1 MAKVVVHQSQQR
13 DVEEDTR
20 RELEPG
26 AATANGQPPDHAAE
40 ITGDD
45 LRDAIALRR
54 LLAVATLT
62 PAQAGLLAVDL
73 MDTLVTL
80 EERGECP
87 DQVNDRSV
95 LVRRDGTVAVVPSP
109 EGTHGTG
116 ISAATATTDTAGA
129 NGRAT
134 GAASASEEDSG
145 GDDSGETAAG
155 GSANGSTSTKAG
167 SNGPTRSKNGTSTHT
182 RSGGRNDTKD
192 TAATGG
198 RNGTGRG
205 SGRTGKRGVEHLP
218 VAATTANSLVRLLVA
233 HTRGGSARRKVD
245 AALLTDRLSGTSAEL
260 TELRDKVRGV
270 ANELA
275 AGDGAGWDDWTAA
288 TRRQITALVVATEGR
303 TALRATTPSGTGH
316 EIATSGSAADTAGDT
331 ADTAG
336 SDTGHGSASG
346 SADARGSAGAGNS
359 TNTEAAGTSGSATST
374 SSLSLARGD
383 LRGARRRAW
392 HRKRRLPRRKAVVI
406 TVIVALVAVAGWWA
420 VPRAWSELRRGWEAV
435 FTTNGEPSQ
444 QLPPVAPPKDESSG
458 GKTTGNAAAGADAD
472 SDDNEPGPVPRLAP
486 KEAGPINGVTIER
499 AEGECAR
506 GELCPVRVDVML
518 DPSASAQE
526 VSWSLRIID
535 RCTDKIR
542 KREGVTM
549 SAAAGW
555 QQVYGISR
563 PTLPDSRALAI
574 VAVTNT
580 PTKAASAPLLVSTNR
595 ATC

>member
-13 DVEEDTR
+13 DGEEDAR

-40 ITGDD
+40 ITNDD
-45 LRDAIALRR
+45 LHDAIALRR

-95 LVRRDGTVAVVPSP
+95 LLRRDGTVVVVPPP
-109 EGTHGTG
+109 EGTQGTE
-116 ISAATATTDTAGA
+116 ISAATATTDTADA
-129 NGRAT
+129 NDSAQDG
-134 GAASASEEDSG
+134 ASASEEDSG
-145 GDDSGETAAG
+145 GDDSGATATG
-155 GSANGSTSTKAG
+155 GSANGSASTTAG
-167 SNGPTRSKNGTSTHT
+167 SNGSAARSKNGTGTP
-182 RSGGRNDTKD
+182 K
-192 TAATGG
+192 
-198 RNGTGRG
+198 RNGSSNGIK
-205 SGRTGKRGVEHLP
+205 STGKRGVESLP

-245 AALLTDRLSGTSAEL
+245 AALLTDRLAGASTNL

-270 ANELA
+270 VGELA
-275 AGDGAGWDDWTAA
+275 AGDDTGWDDWTAA
-288 TRRQITALVVATEGR
+288 TRRQLTALVTATQGR
-303 TALRATTPSGTGH
+303 TAPRDRTPSGGMRHGTATG
-316 EIATSGSAADTAGDT
+316 SSAGDT
-331 ADTAG
+331 ASG
-336 SDTGHGSASG
+336 ASG
-346 SADARGSAGAGNS
+346 ETDEAAEAA
-359 TNTEAAGTSGSATST
+359 AAGTSGAPAPTEAAPDGSSVEAATST

-392 HRKRRLPRRKAVVI
+392 HRRRRLPRRKAVVL
-406 TVIVALVAVAGWWA
+406 TLIVALVAVAGWWA

-435 FTTNGEPSQ
+435 FTTNGTPSQ
-444 QLPPVAPPKDESSG
+444 QLPPVAPPGDESSG
-458 GKTTGNAAAGADAD
+458 GKTTGNAAAGEDTD
-472 SDDNEPGPVPRLAP
+472 TDKDDNTPGPVPRLAP

-506 GELCPVRVDVML
+506 GELCPVRVDVMI
-518 DPSASAQE
+518 DPSAAAQE
-526 VSWSLRIID
+526 VSWSLRIVD

-555 QQVYGISR
+555 RQVYGISR
-563 PTLPDSRALAI
+563 PMLPDSRALAI

-580 PTKAASAPLLVSTNR
+580 PAKAASAPLLVSANR